1 MNRGIG
7 AEIATHSQIKP
18 FKTEEQKN
26 REIYNRTMIN
36 RPTELT
42 TVQ

>member
-1 MNRGIG
+1 MNREIG

-26 REIYNRTMIN
+26 RQIYNRTMIN
-36 RPTELT
+36 RPTD
-42 TVQ
+42 Q